1 MWSNWPDW
9 YRLKFGTLFILF
21 LMITFFLL
29 SIMLFDI
36 VWPKGVTI
44 FNWLKNLFRSQVNVE
59 PRTFAVVQPLILFD
73 GEIGLQ
79 LFYSLQNLGMIL
91 QARLKFLTSV
101 QKFDSFAPAFIR
113 CKEKI
118 KVLNERT
125 CLLKTESSFL
135 RSG

>member
-1 MWSNWPDW
+1 
-9 YRLKFGTLFILF
+9 
-21 LMITFFLL
+21 MITIFLFFF
-29 SIMLFDI
+29 SIMLFVN
-36 VWPKGVTI
+36 VWSKGVTI
-44 FNWLKNLFRSQVNVE
+44 FNSLKNLFRSQVNVE

-79 LFYSLQNLGMIL
+79 LLDSLQNLGMIL
-91 QARLKFLTSV
+91 QARLKFSTSV

-125 CLLKTESSFL
+125 CLLKTENRFFKVKDRLS
-135 RSG
+135 